1 MRGFFFIFTLC
12 FIKVNGFVF
21 YSNKINAL
29 QNTFHTS
36 QFTFLMKYARLT
48 KEQLEELHPE
58 FINFLAT
65 QSIDKAEWDEIKK
78 NRMHVAEQEI
88 DVFSDMIWEKA
99 LTNVSHIDHFSKN
112 YIFLFKCMEDVVYS
126 FVVKTNNSEID
137 FVSAEGINW
146 LADNLFSDEV
156 EIIKGKKDIAE
167 NRNEALFQII
177 KQGGIISKGE
187 LFIKLESLINQ

>member
-1 MRGFFFIFTLC
+1 
-12 FIKVNGFVF
+12 
-21 YSNKINAL
+21 
-29 QNTFHTS
+29 
-36 QFTFLMKYARLT
+36 MKYARLT

-65 QSIDKAEWDEIKK
+65 QSIDKSEWDEIKK
-78 NRMHVAEQEI
+78 NRIHVAEQEI
-88 DVFSDMIWEKA
+88 DVFSDLIWEKA

-112 YIFLFKCMEDVVYS
+112 YIFLFKCMEDVVFS
-126 FVVKTNNSEID
+126 LVVKTNNPDID
-137 FVSAEGINW
+137 FVSTEGINW
-146 LADNLFSDEV
+146 FGDNLFSDEV
-156 EIIKGKKDIAE
+156 EIVKGKKDISE

>member
-1 MRGFFFIFTLC
+1 
-12 FIKVNGFVF
+12 
-21 YSNKINAL
+21 
-29 QNTFHTS
+29 
-36 QFTFLMKYARLT
+36 MKYARLT

-65 QSIDKAEWDEIKK
+65 QSIDKAEWDDIKK
-78 NRMHVAEQEI
+78 NRSHVAEKEI

-112 YIFLFKCMEDVVYS
+112 YIFLFKCVEYMVYS
-126 FVVKTNNSEID
+126 FVVKTNNSDID
-137 FVSAEGINW
+137 FVSATGINW
-146 LADNLFSDEV
+146 LADNLFSDDV
-156 EIIKGKKDIAE
+156 EIIKGKKDISE

-187 LFIKLESLINQ
+187 LFIKLENLINQ

>member
-1 MRGFFFIFTLC
+1 
-12 FIKVNGFVF
+12 
-21 YSNKINAL
+21 
-29 QNTFHTS
+29 
-36 QFTFLMKYARLT
+36 MKYARLT

-78 NRMHVAEQEI
+78 NRIHVAEQEI

-112 YIFLFKCMEDVVYS
+112 YIFLFKCMEDVVFS
-126 FVVKTNNSEID
+126 LVVKTNNPDID
-137 FVSAEGINW
+137 FVSTEGINW
-146 LADNLFSDEV
+146 LGDNLFSDEV
-156 EIIKGKKDIAE
+156 EIVKGKKDISE